1 MTSRHEPIDGEI
13 VAVRTVGTNLPAVA
27 SEGLAE
33 VSDRMHGVAEV
44 VRTAPVVVAAV
55 PAIARVAAS
64 MAWRATTWSVSTSVT
79 TVSNA
84 GGRAM
89 RGESAGMVA
98 AGAVADFRTLA
109 WRALGMNESTDRRGV
124 PAELAPS
131 ANATETELHVRGH
144 NLLRRSNEVGVTD
157 DTHPAFARILT
168 EITPDEARILRFLYM
183 NGPQPAIDVRTN
195 RPLGIG
201 SQLVSGGLNMIAE
214 LAGCQNVERIHPY
227 LTNLFRLGLLEFSK
241 EKVSNPQRYQLIEA
255 QPVVIEAMKQAGRWP
270 RTVQRSIHL
279 NSFGEEFCRV
289 CLPVEGA
296 PGSARQRTLAP
307 NEPIL

>member
-1 MTSRHEPIDGEI
+1 MWPKWSDGTGRRRGRARDRQGRRIDGL
-13 VAVRTVGTNLPAVA
+13 AGHHLVGLDV
-27 SEGLAE
+27 G
-33 VSDRMHGVAEV
+33 DHGVE
-44 VRTAPVVVAAV
+44 R
-55 PAIARVAAS
+55 
-64 MAWRATTWSVSTSVT
+64 
-79 TVSNA
+79 

-168 EITPDEARILRFLYM
+168 EITPDEARILRFLYL

-201 SQLVSGGLNMIAE
+201 SQLVW
-214 LAGCQNVERIHPY
+214 AG
-227 LTNLFRLGLLEFSK
+227 
-241 EKVSNPQRYQLIEA
+241 
-255 QPVVIEAMKQAGRWP
+255 
-270 RTVQRSIHL
+270 
-279 NSFGEEFCRV
+279 
-289 CLPVEGA
+289 
-296 PGSARQRTLAP
+296 
-307 NEPIL
+307 